1 MAIALMARNHM
12 PVQVRRRVAKARK
25 VDLVRIQKFAE
36 RGLSCKYR
44 IHEPY
49 ALGRLKVG
57 HLLHV
62 PFEDHPAKARV
73 VRIVD
78 QDNAAKPVLPEQVPT
93 RRIA

>member
-12 PVQVRRRVAKARK
+12 PVQVRRRVAEARK
-25 VDLVRIQKFAE
+25 VDLVRIQELAE
-36 RGLSCKYR
+36 RGFSCKYR
-44 IHEPY
+44 IHEAH

-62 PFEDHPAKARV
+62 PFEDHPAIARV
-73 VRIVD
+73 VQIVD
-78 QDNAAKPVLPEQVPT
+78 QDDSAKTVLPEQVPT

>member
-1 MAIALMARNHM
+1 MAIGLLAGNHV
-12 PVQVRRRVAKARK
+12 PVQVLRDVAEARK
-25 VDLVRIQKFAE
+25 VDLVRIQDLPE
-36 RGLSCKYR
+36 SGLRCKYR
-44 IHEPY
+44 IHEPC

-73 VRIVD
+73 VRVAD